1 MEENLNSNDD
11 NTRNDS
17 EIKPEEPNSP
27 LITFAK
33 INKYFLI
40 PFLCPV
46 FCMLGNYFILLMM
59 ETKVVKKREIFLP
72 IYVQFSYIFAGLLYF
87 ISYFKQKV
95 EGGKEE
101 IIYRERATSSI
112 RYIYNEGTKRNPLKE
127 WILII
132 FLGFLVALFEL
143 FSVFVGDKHVFEERL
158 YFLFFIPLFSRFIL
172 KDTIFKH
179 QYLSLIISIIGII
192 FLIIP
197 ICLKIESE
205 DIVANI
211 LNFTA
216 GIGYSLFL
224 VIIKYVTHVYY
235 ISPFKLS
242 LYFGLIATGFLLLGY
257 MIYSLIEFHDLSFF
271 KDILDFSVVDNKFPI
286 SIYLILTQVFA
297 TALQALT
304 LLVIFYF
311 SPILLMVTDIISP
324 MLLWL
329 ALTIRDGQDLPDVA
343 LNPIG
348 YIIVL
353 FASLIYNEIII
364 FNFCDL
370 SKDTKKF
377 VEQRLNEESSDI
389 RKTENDLKIGSF
401 ARSSDNDS
409 NEAGDD
415 EEKLSN

>member
-1 MEENLNSNDD
+1 M
-11 NTRNDS
+11 
-17 EIKPEEPNSP
+17 
-27 LITFAK
+27 
-33 INKYFLI
+33 
-40 PFLCPV
+40 
-46 FCMLGNYFILLMM
+46 
-59 ETKVVKKREIFLP
+59 
-72 IYVQFSYIFAGLLYF
+72 
-87 ISYFKQKV
+87 
-95 EGGKEE
+95 
-101 IIYRERATSSI
+101 
-112 RYIYNEGTKRNPLKE
+112 
-127 WILII
+127 
-132 FLGFLVALFEL
+132 
-143 FSVFVGDKHVFEERL
+143 
-158 YFLFFIPLFSRFIL
+158 FFIPLFSRFIL